1 MQILLAHNYY
11 VFGGGE
17 DTVFAAEKALLCQH
31 GHEVREYVEDNR
43 RITGMHRLAVAGQS
57 LWSWTP
63 SITSN
68 GFYATGHGT

>member
-43 RITGMHRLAVAGQS
+43 RITGMPRLAVAPNLFGPGP
-57 LWSWTP
+57 P

-68 GFYATGHGT
+68 GFCATGHGT